1 MGTRSI
7 VTIHP
12 TAGHKAWKGLEHEMK
27 HPGAISGLGKEKS
40 AQEGTHRHKGF
51 FLPNPNSALD
61 PVQPQLGSKEQTQ

>member
-12 TAGHKAWKGLEHEMK
+12 TAGHKAWKGLEREIN
-27 HPGAISGLGKEKS
+27 HPGAISGLGKEK
-40 AQEGTHRHKGF
+40 EGTQRHKGF